1 MGLLGETEGGGVMA
15 GKPNTMIRDAM
26 YDNHMAQWQLAELL
40 DVSESTI
47 WRMLRKEMPD
57 KEQSRIVWI
66 INHPDEY
73 RRVIGTEGK

>member
-1 MGLLGETEGGGVMA
+1 MA
-15 GKPNTMIRDAM
+15 GKPNAMIRDAM
-26 YDNHMAQWQLAELL
+26 YDNSMAQWQLAELL
-40 DVSESTI
+40 DVSETTI

-73 RRVIGTEGK
+73 RRIIGTEGK